1 MTAFLAVWLFKAL
14 GVASMASPV
23 SLPLVIITAG
33 RTLAVVLVDEVAATS
48 AGFGPQG
55 AHLSAYSA
63 AYSAISSG

>member
-33 RTLAVVLVDEVAATS
+33 RAHAVLVNEVAATS
-48 AGFGPQG
+48 APIALVIASVAQPKAGM
-55 AHLSAYSA
+55 LV
-63 AYSAISSG
+63 